1 MQVSNSKPASAFLK
15 RRFMKEKNGT
25 EICTLKN
32 GEEDNMRISNII
44 KEGRKTMEKLKGKD
58 YFSFGIGN
66 VASQLSWTMV
76 SSYLTLFYTDV
87 FAAGTCCICISTDTG
102 SYVQA
107 GRLKKANERKRRQKR
122 YIFFCPLFLYKKKE
136 SKYCM
141 KLG

>member
-32 GEEDNMRISNII
+32 GEKDNMRISNII

-102 SYVQA
+102 SYVQV
-107 GRLKKANERKRRQKR
+107 GRLKKANERKKKTKK
-122 YIFFCPLFLYKKKE
+122 ISLFLSSFFCTKRKSPNTV
-136 SKYCM
+136 
-141 KLG
+141 